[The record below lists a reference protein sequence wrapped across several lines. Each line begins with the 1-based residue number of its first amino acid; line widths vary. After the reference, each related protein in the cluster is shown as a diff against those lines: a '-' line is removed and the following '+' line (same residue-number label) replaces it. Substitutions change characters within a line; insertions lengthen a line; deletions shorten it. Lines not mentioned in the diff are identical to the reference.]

1 MKIAISSTGKGFE
14 SQIDARFGRCVY
26 FVIAEVKDK
35 KIEEI
40 KSIENPSI
48 NVGGGAGISAAEL
61 VANEGVKAVITGNV
75 GPRAISVFSQ
85 FGIKVYSATGKVKDA
100 LDKFVE
106 GKLEELGSATGPMGF
121 GNKGVGRRGL

>member
-1 MKIAISSTGKGFE
+1 MKIAISSTGKGIE

-85 FGIKVYSATGKVKDA
+85 FGIKVYSTTGKVKDA
-100 LDKFVE
+100 LDNFVE
-106 GKLEELGSATGPMGF
+106 GKLEELNSATGPMGS
-121 GNKGVGRRGL
+121 GNKEFGRRGL